1 MALDGIFLNF
11 LTAQTAE
18 LLTGAKV
25 DKIHQPSKNELV
37 FIMRTRTGMYKLF
50 FTADA
55 NAPRFHIT
63 EKAPENPQNPPMLC
77 MLFRKH
83 LVGATL
89 VSVEQKDLDRVVF
102 FTFDATNEIGDRVKL
117 TLVVE
122 IMAQHSNIILY
133 DENGKIVDAV
143 KRVNSEKSSYRLV
156 LPGAVYKL
164 PPTQEKHD
172 IRKTD
177 VEFITNEILSLNGN
191 KLSSA
196 VLKTVQGV
204 SPLLAREI
212 AFKTC
217 FDDKSVNDVS
227 SLEKEN
233 LISVLSKIKNMI
245 LTNSPEMTVLYDSS
259 EKPVEFSFL
268 GVSQYGGAY
277 TCKNF
282 ENAFLLLD
290 GFYSERESLQ
300 RTRSRA
306 SELFK
311 QLENAIER
319 TSRKLNN
326 QHEDLKRC
334 ADRDEL
340 KIKAELITANQY
352 ALSKGTSFYE
362 VYNYYTNETVKIN
375 IDPALSP
382 SQNAQKFYKEYRKL
396 CTAEKMLEKLIEENE
411 ADLKYLESVK
421 DLLTRSTLEKEFSEI
436 KEELVSQGFLK
447 NKRNGKK
454 QIKKAVLPPLE
465 FTTSQGLKV
474 LVGRNNVQNDKL
486 TFKTAKKGD
495 IWLHVQKA
503 PGSHVVLVSE
513 NGEVPDDAI
522 VEAAEIAAYYSSVK
536 DSTIVTVDY
545 SDAKNIKKPN
555 GAKPGF
561 VVYYT
566 YYSVNVK
573 PKEPKQKN
581 LKEYQ

>member
-83 LVGATL
+83 LVGSTL

-217 FDDKSVNDVS
+217 FDDKSVTDVS

-233 LISVLSKIKNMI
+233 LISVLSKIKDMLLN
-245 LTNSPEMTVLYDSS
+245 NSPEMTVLYDSS

-277 TCKNF
+277 TSKRF

-311 QLENAIER
+311 QLENVIER

-352 ALSKGTSFYE
+352 ALGKGTSFYE

-436 KEELVSQGFLK
+436 REELVSQGFLK

-454 QIKKAVLPPLE
+454 QIKKASLPPLE

>member
-1 MALDGIFLNF
+1 MALDGLFLNF
-11 LTAQTAE
+11 LTKQTAE
-18 LLTGAKV
+18 LLNGAKV

-117 TLVVE
+117 TLVTE
-122 IMAQHSNIILY
+122 IMAQHSNIILF
-133 DENGKIVDAV
+133 DENNKIVDAV
-143 KRVNSEKSSYRLV
+143 KRINSEKSSYRLV

-164 PPTQEKHD
+164 PPTQEKYD

-212 AFKTC
+212 AYKTC
-217 FDDKSVNDVS
+217 FDDKNIADITCI
-227 SLEKEN
+227 EKEN
-233 LISVLSKIKNMI
+233 LLSVLSKIKEM
-245 LTNSPEMTVLYDSS
+245 LLLNSPELTVLYDSS
-259 EKPVEFSFL
+259 EKPVEFSFV
-268 GVSQYGGAY
+268 GVSQYGG
-277 TCKNF
+277 TLKPKMF
-282 ENAFLLLD
+282 ENTFELLD

-334 ADRDEL
+334 AGRDEL

-362 VYNYYTNETVKIN
+362 VYNYYTDETVKIN

-421 DLLTRSTLEKEFSEI
+421 DLLTRSTLEKEFTEI

-447 NKRNGKK
+447 NKKNGKK
-454 QIKKAVLPPLE
+454 QMKKASLPPLE

-486 TFKTAKKGD
+486 TFKIAKKGD

-503 PGSHVVLVSE
+503 PGSHVLLVSE

-522 VEAAEIAAYYSSVK
+522 VEAAETAAYYSSVK

-573 PKEPKQKN
+573 PKEPEQKN
-581 LKEYQ
+581 